1 MRITSFLGYLL
12 SAFILQQ
19 ALASP
24 FQVERRDPA
33 FDFSRTPDSILYPE
47 AAPAEKMWTLC
58 VVYPHLKDAYW
69 LGVNYG
75 MIKAAKRLGVEIQ
88 LFEAGGY
95 PNLIRQREQLQH
107 CSELADVDAIIVGT
121 VSFAELSDMAQSIS
135 KKMPLLATV
144 NDIENPGISAKV
156 GVSWQE
162 MGYSVGKYLAEKHPR
177 GTSPVPI
184 AWFPGPKG
192 AGWVPFVDRGFKNAI
207 EDSAIEV
214 VTVGWGDTGKAVQRN
229 LVQKALDSHTDI
241 RYLVGNAL
249 MAEAA
254 ISVLRERNLR
264 DDVAIL
270 STYLTP
276 GVYRG
281 IARGRIVA
289 APTDS
294 PVVQGMLSIN
304 QATNLL
310 ENRAYIKHMGPAIQ
324 MVDINNLQAIDM
336 SDSLAPPNFSPV
348 FHYKPE

>member
-1 MRITSFLGYLL
+1 MRIISFLGYPL

-19 ALASP
+19 ALAST
-24 FQVERRDPA
+24 FQVERWDPA
-33 FDFSRTPDSILYPE
+33 FDFSKAPDSITYSE

-58 VVYPHLKDAYW
+58 IVYPHLKDAYW

-121 VSFAELSDMAQSIS
+121 VSFAGLSDMAQSIS
-135 KKMPLLATV
+135 QKMPLLATV
-144 NDIENPGISAKV
+144 NDIEDLGISAKV

-177 GTSPVPI
+177 GTAPVPI

-192 AGWVPFVDRGFKNAI
+192 AGWVPFVDQGFKNAI
-207 EDSAIEV
+207 KDSAIEV
-214 VTVGWGDTGKAVQRN
+214 VTTGWGDTGKSVQRN
-229 LVQKALDSHTDI
+229 LVQKALDSNTDI

-264 DDVAIL
+264 DDIAIL

-281 IARGRIVA
+281 IARGRILA

-294 PVVQGMLSIN
+294 PVIQGMLSIN

-310 ENRAYIKHMGPAIQ
+310 EKRTYIKHMGPAIQ
-324 MVDINNLQAIDM
+324 MIDINNLQAIDM
-336 SDSLAPPNFSPV
+336 ADSLAPPNFSPV
-348 FHYKPE
+348 FHYRPE